1 MTTVASHHQ
10 EAVADAIARGDDEME
25 TETYNMSVDEVEAL
39 MRLYQELPDE
49 MIKRMFDEDG
59 DLIEAGNFLH
69 RLYHWNREHFSL

>member
-1 MTTVASHHQ
+1 MTFSS
-10 EAVADAIARGDDEME
+10 
-25 TETYNMSVDEVEAL
+25 ETYNMSVDEVEAL

-69 RLYHWNREHFSL
+69 RLYHWNREHFSLYPLLRQPSYQSP